1 MSLVQT
7 WFFESKDLSFHCV
20 LVLVIYKGYVFAII
34 IMIALTQRLSKRRVL
49 DHKEMLKI
57 VTLLASQYLF
67 RIIFLLLLIL
77 DMSKGPGTEGIMV
90 LSAFIPEL

>member
-1 MSLVQT
+1 MSLGQT

-34 IMIALTQRLSKRRVL
+34 IMIALTQRLSKRKVL

-57 VTLLASQYLF
+57 VP
-67 RIIFLLLLIL
+67 IFV
-77 DMSKGPGTEGIMV
+77 PNHF
-90 LSAFIPEL
+90 FIVAHFGHV